1 MNDGNEPSVDSD
13 KREERIQARR
23 ARIHEKLAAKES
35 GEAGATVGGGQ
46 KRKETD
52 KKEVLK
58 GKAQIQEARRKLRQL
73 LENGDEDVTRV
84 RVEGDD
90 KENQRRINEEA
101 RRLDRR
107 QKLLFEAESSAR
119 RNAAIAMKW
128 ASLFEKEIPL
138 DLLNDMEAQRE
149 ACLKVIGQKDEL
161 IKEFQLVLR
170 SKDEEYVKSLKRWA
184 EDIDSLLASMTD
196 QFRQQ
201 QRQYELETH
210 EIERVFKQERK
221 ELIDSNKMEMEKLMD
236 SRSNMEQEHL
246 DQRQKR
252 IQEFQ
257 EHDQRNRLKDSEEY
271 TNLKIKLETE
281 IQKLEQQL
289 EVMRAT
295 YQLNTEKLEYNY
307 RVLSERNEEN
317 SNTINQQKRK
327 IARLVDNLSSLMAK
341 YSKTDK
347 HYKQENMDLTE
358 EYRRITEQFQDL
370 QGKYRHFQT
379 SDAKKF
385 DEIWAMKEGEVKKYL
400 GTVLQADK
408 IIHEQQLGLYWY
420 PPNEEAVNAAFQEA
434 RLRAKSVGKK
444 KIMDQYPQAD
454 TIQSLLTDVSPE
466 VRRMF
471 TLLCDEAGF
480 LVESKIRK
488 VVDGVPRMEGDRM
501 KVDSILKALA
511 ITNDHDID
519 RLQRFF
525 FTDDEQGEPELIS
538 PDQACLAIK
547 QFLKEQMAQASGAAQ
562 AFRTTTPEEDGER
575 AANAEARDI
584 WDQCTSII
592 STKTFRVWGSLEQF
606 MKKYNTILTQRATL
620 IGETDKLRMQNSELK
635 MLLNQYLE
643 SKVNQ
648 ELYVP
653 PTATISRLSTNQ
665 L

>member
-434 RLRAKSVGKK
+434 R
-444 KIMDQYPQAD
+444 YPEPIPAF
-454 TIQSLLTDVSPE
+454 P
-466 VRRMF
+466 
-471 TLLCDEAGF
+471 
-480 LVESKIRK
+480 LV
-488 VVDGVPRMEGDRM
+488 
-501 KVDSILKALA
+501 
-511 ITNDHDID
+511 
-519 RLQRFF
+519 
-525 FTDDEQGEPELIS
+525 
-538 PDQACLAIK
+538 C
-547 QFLKEQMAQASGAAQ
+547 SG
-562 AFRTTTPEEDGER
+562 
-575 AANAEARDI
+575 
-584 WDQCTSII
+584 
-592 STKTFRVWGSLEQF
+592 
-606 MKKYNTILTQRATL
+606 
-620 IGETDKLRMQNSELK
+620 
-635 MLLNQYLE
+635 
-643 SKVNQ
+643 
-648 ELYVP
+648 
-653 PTATISRLSTNQ
+653 
-665 L
+665 